1 MRIMFLS
8 ISLLCTERKAVTF
21 RNKYGIFH
29 GPNLALT
36 FFTLPSSA
44 LAQKK
49 EMKKNGGRR
58 RERERKGQKGFFLP
72 FLLVPAGPRRSR
84 RGTPSQESGLRDSPN
99 MKPFFDWKYPPF
111 LSYGI
116 YSRFNIVDQHHSI
129 WSIYRT
135 KQWGPFPPQPPCW
148 VGMGQGRRG
157 GKKKKEE
164 RGGGERVQ
172 PVTRRKSRDETRSR
186 RQVTR
191 RDETR
196 DGLVLSVSRPK
207 VTRRDDIRDQYIN
220 TFWQNSKTSFFAFL
234 RGLFWAETKNIFR
247 DRLARQTHEMRRD
260 RDGLV
265 SSRLD
270 FFRDETVSLPA
281 LGKG

>member
-1 MRIMFLS
+1 MGKGPPLFFTSPEPEWGRRLSLPSLAGMEASWQCSACLEVRIFFPLLPDFLRAVLFMLTMFLS
-8 ISLLCTERKAVTF
+8 ISLLCTERRARAVTF

-58 RERERKGQKGFFLP
+58 REREEGAERVFFLL
-72 FLLVPAGPRRSR
+72 FLKTEEEEERS

-99 MKPFFDWKYPPF
+99 MKPFFDWKYPPI

-148 VGMGQGRRG
+148 VGMGRGRKG

-164 RGGGERVQ
+164 RGGGERGKKAM
-172 PVTRRKSRDETRSR
+172 PLS
-186 RQVTR
+186 
-191 RDETR
+191 
-196 DGLVLSVSRPK
+196 LACLSVC
-207 VTRRDDIRDQYIN
+207 RRGESECVDKKGKNHIR
-220 TFWQNSKTSFFAFL
+220 S
-234 RGLFWAETKNIFR
+234 
-247 DRLARQTHEMRRD
+247 
-260 RDGLV
+260 
-265 SSRLD
+265 
-270 FFRDETVSLPA
+270 PA
-281 LGKG
+281 LPTCFLFG